1 MLDKEI
7 FGQRIRT
14 LRTKNSLPQT
24 ALAELLQ
31 VSCAQISDIERG
43 QKATSLERLVL
54 LADYFGVSTDYL
66 LGLTNDPS
74 RRNQ

>member
-14 LRTKNSLPQT
+14 LRIKRAVPQA
-24 ALAELLQ
+24 ALAELIQ
-31 VSCAQISDIERG
+31 VSCAQISDMERG
-43 QKATSLERLVL
+43 QKTTSLERLVL

-66 LGLTNDPS
+66 LGLTENP
-74 RRNQ
+74 RRAE